1 MVYGNVLSRGERR
14 NVNNS
19 NDVRKFFKELTAR
32 NEAIRCGLVTGFY
45 QLLVKSMHK
54 KVLKGTVVDA

>member
-1 MVYGNVLSRGERR
+1 MRR
-14 NVNNS
+14 VQLFNNLI
-19 NDVRKFFKELTAR
+19 DVRKFFVMIDG
-32 NEAIRCGLVTGFY
+32 NEIVGEF